1 MGRFMIENALL
12 QFGLFAVVTMILA
25 VPLSYLFTYLFATK
39 SSGGGHGLGP
49 VERLIEKVVGP
60 QIHKQQNWR
69 EYLWSLLVFNILGGV
84 VLFFV
89 IKYQGHFPWNPQHFG
104 DLSTS
109 LAFNITI
116 SYLADT
122 GWQSYPGESTLSFFS
137 QMVALTSQNFLSC
150 ATGLGVS
157 FVIARAF
164 VQKENAGLG
173 NFYADVARS
182 TIYILMPLMIIF
194 ALFLVWQGS
203 PQTMIP
209 GVDVSTLEG
218 GRQTIAQGP
227 VASQVAIKILGAN
240 GGGFFNTNG
249 AHPYENPT
257 PLADL
262 MQMVGILVIPIAL
275 VLSFGQMVG
284 DKRQGWT
291 LFIGMT
297 VIFLI
302 LVALCTY
309 TESMAHPAYSALN
322 IDQHITDINP
332 GGNMEGK
339 ETRFGVFNSA
349 LWTVATTS
357 TTQGSVNSMLDSYM
371 PLSTIVPLLNVLVG
385 EVIYG
390 GVGYGRYGILI
401 YAIITVFIAGL
412 KVGRTP
418 EYLGKKIEANEV
430 RLAGLVMLIVPLC
443 VLGLSVVS
451 LLTSQGAASIT
462 ADGPHGLTQ
471 TVYAYASTSGNNGT
485 AFNGFNSNT
494 VFQNIILG
502 LVILIGRFGVIIPA
516 LAIAG
521 SLAAKKTVPPSSGT
535 FPTQGPMFVILLTT
549 VIILFGGLVYFPVL
563 ALGPIA
569 EHLSLFAH

>member
-1 MGRFMIENALL
+1 MIENALL

-25 VPLSYLFTYLFATK
+25 VPLSYLFTYLFATEA
-39 SSGGGHGLGP
+39 SGGGHGFRP
-49 VERLIEKVVGP
+49 VERIIEIVVGP
-60 QIHKQQNWR
+60 QIHQKQNWR
-69 EYLWSLLVFNILGGV
+69 EYLFSLLVFNAVGALVLYFILR
-84 VLFFV
+84 
-89 IKYQGHFPWNPQHFG
+89 YQGHFPWNPQGFG
-104 DLSTS
+104 DLPAP

-137 QMVALTSQNFLSC
+137 QMFALTSQNFLSC

-164 VQKENAGLG
+164 VQKENGALG
-173 NFYADVARS
+173 NFYADVARA
-182 TIYILMPLMIIF
+182 TIYILLPMMIVF

-203 PQTMIP
+203 PQNMISSVP
-209 GVDVSTLEG
+209 VTTLDG
-218 GRQTIAQGP
+218 GHQAIAQGP

-240 GGGFFNTNG
+240 GGGFFNVNG

-262 MQMVGILVIPIAL
+262 IQMVAILVIPIAL

-291 LFIGMT
+291 LFCGMT
-297 VIFLI
+297 VLFLL
-302 LVALCTY
+302 LVAICSY
-309 TESMAHPAYSALN
+309 TESMPHPGYSALN

-339 ETRFGVFNSA
+339 EARFGIFNSA

-357 TTQGSVNSMLDSYM
+357 TTQGSVNSMIDSYM
-371 PLSTIVPLLNVLVG
+371 PLSAIVPLLNVLVG

-390 GVGYGRYGILI
+390 GVGYGRYGVLI

-430 RLAGLVMLIVPLC
+430 RLAGLVILIVPLC

-451 LLTSQGAASIT
+451 LLTSHGAASIT

-471 TVYAYASTSGNNGT
+471 TVYAYASSAGNNGT

-494 VFQNIILG
+494 TYQNIILG

-516 LAIAG
+516 LAISG
-521 SLAAKKTVPPSSGT
+521 SLAIKKIVPPSTGT